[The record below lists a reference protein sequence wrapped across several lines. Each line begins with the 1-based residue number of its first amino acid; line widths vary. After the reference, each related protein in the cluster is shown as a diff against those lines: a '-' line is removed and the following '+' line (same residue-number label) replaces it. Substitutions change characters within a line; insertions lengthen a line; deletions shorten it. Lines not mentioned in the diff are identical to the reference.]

1 MFSSLS
7 QKLLSVFDAL
17 RKRGILTEEIL
28 DVTIREIRKSLL
40 EADVAL
46 SVTKTFTANLRERLI
61 GQKAIK
67 STTPEQTIIKA
78 VYDELVVLLG
88 DSSEA
93 DNIGKKKAILLTGLQ
108 GTGKTTTAAK
118 LACLLKSKFK
128 KNVLLVSLDTYRP
141 AAIEQLRKLAK
152 NNGIEFFAV
161 PDLGSSNI
169 NPITIA
175 QDAVKVSNR
184 YDTVIYDT
192 AGRLHI
198 DSDMMDEVKSLKQII
213 NPDEVL
219 LIIDSMM
226 GQDAINTARAFHE
239 AVTVTGLILTCIDGD
254 SRGGAALS
262 AKSVTNC
269 QIKYI
274 CTGEQIGDIQVFHPD
289 CIASRI
295 LDKGDVLSLVEK
307 AMDEDTLSEIKDV
320 PTGKNFNLN
329 GMEQYLK
336 QMEKLGGISGFL
348 KFLPGVK
355 KVNEQLQ
362 NANLTDKMLHRQIA
376 IIRSMTPMERK
387 NPKILN
393 ASRKRRIAS
402 GCGRPVSEINILL
415 KQFEQ
420 LKMLMSKCAGNPG
433 LMQQISGRFLR

>member
-7 QKLLSVFDAL
+7 QKLISVFDAL

-28 DVTIREIRKSLL
+28 DTTIREIRKSLL

-46 SVTKTFTANLRERLI
+46 SVTKTFTANLRERLL

-67 STTPEQTIIKA
+67 STTPEQTIVKA
-78 VYDELVVLLG
+78 VYDEIVVLLG

-93 DNIGKKKAILLTGLQ
+93 DNICKKKSILLAGLQ

-118 LACLLKSKFK
+118 LAFLLKSKFK
-128 KNVLLVSLDTYRP
+128 RNVLLVSLDTYRP
-141 AAIEQLRKLAK
+141 AAIDQLQKLAQ
-152 NNGIEFFAV
+152 NNGIEFFSV
-161 PDLGSSNI
+161 SDPGD
-169 NPITIA
+169 PITIA
-175 QDAVKVSNR
+175 KDAVKISRR

-198 DSDMMDEVKSLKQII
+198 DADMMNEVKSLKHVI

-239 AVTVTGLILTCIDGD
+239 AVDVTGLILTRIDGD
-254 SRGGAALS
+254 GRGGAALS

-269 QIKYI
+269 QIKYM
-274 CTGEQIGDIQVFHPD
+274 CTGEKVGDIEVFHPD
-289 CIASRI
+289 RIASRI
-295 LDKGDVLSLVEK
+295 LDKGDILSFVEK
-307 AMDEDTLSEIKDV
+307 AMDENTLSEIKDI
-320 PTGKNFNLN
+320 PTGKNFDLN

-348 KFLPGVK
+348 KFMPGVK
-355 KVNEQLQ
+355 KLNEQLH
-362 NANLTDKMLHRQIA
+362 NANISDNVIKRQIA
-376 IIRSMTPMERK
+376 IIRSMTQKERK
-387 NPKILN
+387 DPKVLN
-393 ASRKRRIAS
+393 ASRRRRIAG
-402 GCGRPVSEINILL
+402 GCGQHVSEVNRLL
-415 KQFEQ
+415 KQFDQ
-420 LKMLMSKCAGNPG
+420 VKMMMSKLTGNLG
-433 LMQQISGRFLR
+433 LMQQLSSKFLR